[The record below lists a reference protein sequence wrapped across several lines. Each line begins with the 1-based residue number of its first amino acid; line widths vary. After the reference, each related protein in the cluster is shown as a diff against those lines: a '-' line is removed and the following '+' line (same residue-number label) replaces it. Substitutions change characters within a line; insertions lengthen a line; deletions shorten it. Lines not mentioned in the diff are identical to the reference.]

1 MTESRIGLGA
11 RGRQALGVAVLASL
25 AATAALAAEL
35 PAFRR
40 GMWEFQRS
48 IAAPGPGS
56 EQAAMASKKCTDP
69 SADMKRMNAMLTAQ
83 GCTIS
88 ELTAKGN
95 VYTFSSQCQLQGI
108 SSQTRSVITVESDSA
123 YTVQVT
129 GTTAGKATNELL
141 KARRVGDC

>member
-1 MTESRIGLGA
+1 MHRPVGRHEAHERDAHGARLHDLGA
-11 RGRQALGVAVLASL
+11 
-25 AATAALAAEL
+25 
-35 PAFRR
+35 
-40 GMWEFQRS
+40 
-48 IAAPGPGS
+48 
-56 EQAAMASKKCTDP
+56 
-69 SADMKRMNAMLTAQ
+69 
-83 GCTIS
+83 
-88 ELTAKGN
+88 TAKGN